1 MQFTSN
7 AIETVIES
15 FSSLPTI
22 GRKTA
27 QRLALYL
34 LRQPEEEVAKF
45 ANALL
50 AMKQKVQY
58 CSVCFNLTEA
68 NPCPLCSSQRRN
80 RSTICVVEE
89 PNDLLAIERTND
101 YAGLYH
107 VLHGALNPLEGIGPN
122 ELKIR
127 ELLERLNGEVEEIIL
142 ATNPNVEGEVTTQYL
157 TKLIKPLGI
166 RVSRIA
172 RGIPM
177 GSDLEFADDA
187 TIARALQGRIEL

>member
-34 LRQPEEEVAKF
+34 LRQPEEEVAKL
-45 ANALL
+45 ARALL
-50 AMKQKVQY
+50 DMKQKVRY
-58 CSVCFNLTEA
+58 CSVCFNLTE
-68 NPCPLCSSQRRN
+68 NDPCAICSSTRRN
-80 RSTICVVEE
+80 RSVICVVEE

-101 YAGLYH
+101 YFGLYH

-122 ELKIR
+122 ELKIK
-127 ELLERLNGEVEEIIL
+127 ELLERLSGEVSELIL
-142 ATNPNVEGEVTTQYL
+142 ATNPNVEGEVTTQYI
-157 TKLIKPLGI
+157 TKLVKPLGI

-187 TIARALQGRIEL
+187 TIARALQGRVEL

>member
-34 LRQPEEEVAKF
+34 LRQPEEDVARL

-50 AMKQKVQY
+50 DMKQKVRY
-58 CSVCFNLTEA
+58 CSVCFNLTE
-68 NPCPLCSSQRRN
+68 NDPCAICSSARRN
-80 RSTICVVEE
+80 RSIICVVEE

-101 YAGLYH
+101 YFGLYH

-122 ELKIR
+122 ELKIK
-127 ELLERLNGEVEEIIL
+127 ELLERLSGEVEELIL
-142 ATNPNVEGEVTTQYL
+142 ATNPNVEGEVTTQYI
-157 TKLIKPLGI
+157 TKLVKPLGV

-187 TIARALQGRIEL
+187 TIARALQGRVEL

>member
-34 LRQPEEEVAKF
+34 LRQPEEEVAKL
-45 ANALL
+45 AHALL
-50 AMKQKVQY
+50 DMKQKVRY
-58 CSVCFNLTEA
+58 CSVCFNLTESD
-68 NPCPLCSSQRRN
+68 PCAICSSTRRN
-80 RSTICVVEE
+80 RSIICVVEE

-101 YAGLYH
+101 YFGLYH

-122 ELKIR
+122 ELKIK
-127 ELLERLNGEVEEIIL
+127 ELLERLGSEVAELIL
-142 ATNPNVEGEVTTQYL
+142 ATNPNVEGEVTTQYI
-157 TKLIKPLGI
+157 TKLVKPLGV

-187 TIARALQGRIEL
+187 TIARALQGRVEL

>member
-58 CSVCFNLTEA
+58 CSVCFNLTETD
-68 NPCPLCSSQRRN
+68 PCPLCSSQRRN

-107 VLHGALNPLEGIGPN
+107 VLHGALNPLEGVGPN

-127 ELLERLNGEVEEIIL
+127 ELLERLNGEVQEIIL

>member
-34 LRQPEEEVAKF
+34 LRQPEEEIIKF

-68 NPCPLCSSQRRN
+68 DPCPLCSSQRRT

-101 YAGLYH
+101 YTGLYH

-157 TKLIKPLGI
+157 TKLIKPLGV